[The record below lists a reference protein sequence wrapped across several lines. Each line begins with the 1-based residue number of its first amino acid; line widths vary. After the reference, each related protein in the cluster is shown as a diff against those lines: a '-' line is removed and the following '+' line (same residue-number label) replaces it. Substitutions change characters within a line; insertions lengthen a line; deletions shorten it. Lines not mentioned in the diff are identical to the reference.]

1 MGAQWITIP
10 SFGGGLNF
18 RGHPTTL
25 RDDEWTAVNGVM
37 PKEGVAEFMP
47 AQTLVIAGADW
58 LPASHTPIG
67 IVQDLF
73 TNDSVLVP
81 IVNNATGAVRLF
93 RIASA
98 GTAAEVSVSG
108 TAPQGTAIGDIR
120 PHIFNGVQVM
130 PTGDSAGTN
139 GLLQY
144 DGTNF
149 SRLTP
154 GSGTV
159 AARFLV
165 PFAGHLV
172 AGYADGDANRIRVGS
187 GGSLTDWTPA
197 ISNDADEFDLDAPG
211 RIQGM
216 QVTQDAC
223 IVQTHTRL
231 YALRSTGG
239 IPPFTVALLYDGASV
254 PPDIGLMT
262 DTPHG
267 LFYVADTDVMR
278 GVGVPWAPGRK
289 LRGVLPQF
297 STGVLWDSY
306 RGELICH
313 TGSVVY
319 RCDVLNEAWHSYTA
333 PANILAHCYVQRGVA
348 STNTAWGH
356 YMLAATGSVYRYRD
370 LDQENI
376 RTDVS
381 AYTSASVTSKVFALG
396 EVAQHVDRVRVHFEP
411 ARDYA
416 TDAVT
421 VKAWV
426 RQDFYPATTTATAT
440 LSTVP
445 PPGSFTTVGT
455 VSSATSTELP
465 VRLNAGRYVQWHFA
479 YSAGCPRIRG
489 FSFRVTD
496 ESDKKR

>member
-1 MGAQWITIP
+1 MAEQWITVP

-47 AQTLVIAGADW
+47 VQTKVINGSDW
-58 LPASHTPIG
+58 LPASNTVIG

-81 IVNNATGAVRLF
+81 IVNNGTGVVRLF
-93 RIASA
+93 RIGST
-98 GTAAEVSVSG
+98 GGSAEVSVSG
-108 TAPQGTAIGDIR
+108 TAPQGDSVRDLR

-130 PTGDSAGTN
+130 PVGFSSGVN

-144 DGTNF
+144 NGTNF

-159 AARFLV
+159 SAKFLV
-165 PFAGHLV
+165 PAAGHLV
-172 AGYADGDANRIRVGS
+172 AAYTDNDQNRIRIGS
-187 GGSLTDWTPA
+187 GGSLTDWAPD
-197 ISNDADEFDLDAPG
+197 ISNDADEFDLDSPG
-211 RIQGM
+211 LIQAV
-216 QVTQDAC
+216 QVTQDVC
-223 IVQTHTRL
+223 VIQMSTRL

-239 IPPFTVALLYDGASV
+239 IPPFTVALLYDGASI

-267 LFYVADTDVMR
+267 LFYASDTDIFR
-278 GVGVPWAPGRK
+278 GINTPWGPGRK
-289 LRGVLPQF
+289 IRGILPNLD
-297 STGVLWDSY
+297 TGMLWDSF

-313 TGSVVY
+313 ADGVVY
-319 RCDVLNEAWHSYTA
+319 RCDVLNESWHSYTA
-333 PANILAHCYVQRGVA
+333 PITIRSHCYVQRGVA
-348 STNTAWGH
+348 GTTTGFGH
-356 YMLAATGSVYRYRD
+356 YMLASNGDIYRYRD
-370 LDQENI
+370 LDQESV

-381 AYTSASVTSKVFALG
+381 GYTGASVTSKVFALG

-416 TDAVT
+416 TDAVS
-421 VKAWV
+421 VRAWV
-426 RQDFYPATTTATAT
+426 RQDFYPTTTTATAS

-465 VRLNAGRYVQWHFA
+465 VRLNAGRYVQWQFA
-479 YSAGCPRIRG
+479 YAAGCPRIRG